1 MKADHHRVVLGVH
14 VGRDTLPPPRTRSG
28 VQACAI
34 PPSSL
39 LGGERPTSAYFWDAY
54 RAPLRRPQAS
64 VVDIFF
70 AILGHHPW
78 WMKAA
83 LIVRNVLASWCGL
96 DAPRAAEIVHLEV
109 KASYRV
115 GETIGV
121 WQLYALTDIE
131 LIAGRDNKHLD
142 FRFSVLKETN
152 GEVPS
157 VVVSTQCTVHNRFGK
172 VYLFFVVPFHK
183 WGVQRLMSR
192 AIIAQRL

>member
-1 MKADHHRVVLGVH
+1 MKADLRLVVSTH
-14 VGRDTLPPPRTRSG
+14 EGRDTLPPPRARSG

-34 PPSSL
+34 PSSSL
-39 LGGERPTSAYFWDAY
+39 LGERIQSAYFGDAY

-78 WMKAA
+78 WMKSA

-96 DAPRAAEIVHLEV
+96 DAPRAREIVHLEI

-121 WQLYALTDIE
+121 WPIYTLTDTE

-142 FRFSVLKETN
+142 FRLSVLKETDA
-152 GEVPS
+152 EEPS
-157 VVVSTQCTVHNRFGK
+157 VVISTLCTVHNRFGR
-172 VYLFFVVPFHK
+172 VYLFFIAPFHK

-192 AIIAQRL
+192 AISAGRL